1 MALTKIDDVAAL
13 VVIDLQKG
21 VVGMQTAPYSA
32 GEIVARAAQLAR
44 AFRERGLP
52 VVLVNVTA
60 ASPGRTDAGPRK
72 FTFAEDWTELTPEL
86 ERQEGEYVV
95 SKQRVGAFIGTSLQ
109 DILRQRGVTQIFLAG
124 IATAFGVESTGR
136 SAYDYGYNVVYV
148 LDAMTDL
155 NGEAHR
161 HSVEKI
167 FPRMGETATAD
178 EVLKMLKETAA
189 RSSGAT
195 DQ

>member
-1 MALTKIDDVAAL
+1 MPLTKIDSVAAL

-21 VVGMQTAPYSA
+21 IVGMQTAPYPA
-32 GEIVARAAQLAR
+32 DEIVARTAQLAR

-60 ASPGRTDAGPRK
+60 AAPGRTDAGPRK
-72 FTFAEDWTELTPEL
+72 FAFADDWTEFAPEL
-86 ERQEGEYVV
+86 ERQAGDYVV

-124 IATAFGVESTGR
+124 IATTFGVESTGR
-136 SAYDYGYNVVYV
+136 SAYDYGHHVVFV
-148 LDAMTDL
+148 LDAMTDRD
-155 NGEAHR
+155 ADSHR

-167 FPRMGETATAD
+167 FPRMGETATTE
-178 EVLKMLKETAA
+178 EVLKMLKETPA

-195 DQ
+195 D

>member
-1 MALTKIDDVAAL
+1 MALTKIDRVTAL

-21 VVGMQTAPYSA
+21 IVGMQTAPYPA
-32 GEIVARAAQLAR
+32 GEIVARTAQLAR
-44 AFRERGLP
+44 AFRERGSP

-60 ASPGRTDAGPRK
+60 GAPGRTDAGPRK
-72 FTFAEDWTELTPEL
+72 FAFADDWTEFVPEL
-86 ERQEGEYVV
+86 ERQAGDYVV

-124 IATAFGVESTGR
+124 IATTFGVESTGR

-148 LDAMTDL
+148 LDAMTDRD
-155 NGEAHR
+155 ADSHR
-161 HSVEKI
+161 HSAEKI
-167 FPRMGETATAD
+167 FPPMGETATTD

-195 DQ
+195 D

>member
-1 MALTKIDDVAAL
+1 MPLTKIDSVAAL

-21 VVGMQTAPYSA
+21 IVGMQTAPYPA
-32 GEIVARAAQLAR
+32 AEIVSRSAQLAR
-44 AFRERGLP
+44 AFRERRLP

-60 ASPGRTDAGPRK
+60 PPPGRTDAGPRK
-72 FTFAEDWTELTPEL
+72 FALADDWTELMPEL
-86 ERQEGEYVV
+86 ERQSEDYLV
-95 SKQRVGAFIGTSLQ
+95 SKKSPGAFITTSLQ
-109 DILRQRGVTQIFLAG
+109 EILRQRGVTQIFLAG
-124 IATAFGVESTGR
+124 IATSLGLESTGR

-148 LDAMTDL
+148 LDAMTDRD
-155 NGEAHR
+155 ADSHR

-195 DQ
+195 D

>member
-1 MALTKIDDVAAL
+1 MPLTKIDDDAAL

-21 VVGMQTAPYSA
+21 IVGMQTAPYPA
-32 GEIVARAAQLAR
+32 GEIVSRAAQLAR

-52 VVLVNVTA
+52 VVLVSVTA
-60 ASPGRTDAGPRK
+60 AAPGRTDAGPRK
-72 FTFAEDWTELTPEL
+72 FAFADDWTELAPEL
-86 ERQEGEYVV
+86 ERQAGDYVV

-109 DILRQRGVTQIFLAG
+109 DILRQRRVTQVFLTG

-148 LDAMTDL
+148 LDAMTDRDA
-155 NGEAHR
+155 EAHR
-161 HSVEKI
+161 HSVERI
-167 FPRMGETATAD
+167 FPRMGETAITD
-178 EVLKMLKETAA
+178 QVLKMLDETAA

-195 DQ
+195 D